1 MKDRY
6 HPQTGDASNLATAHT
21 DSTHYQQIVQAGY
34 PGEMTQRFDGEA
46 LRLTA
51 DFEIVTPRPSAA
63 SIRAEDLG
71 LELAKV
77 RRLDPD
83 PGSALSRTKIRK
95 QYERRSTWQR
105 GVRPGQSWLAS
116 WAATAAG

>member
-1 MKDRY
+1 MKDQY

-34 PGEMTQRFDGEA
+34 PREMTQRFDGEA

-63 SIRAEDLG
+63 PIRAEDLG

-83 PGSALSRTKIRK
+83 PGPALSRTKMRK
-95 QYERRSTWQR
+95 TI
-105 GVRPGQSWLAS
+105 
-116 WAATAAG
+116 

>member
-1 MKDRY
+1 MKDQY

-51 DFEIVTPRPSAA
+51 DFEIVTPQPSAA
-63 SIRAEDLG
+63 PIRAED
-71 LELAKV
+71 
-77 RRLDPD
+77 
-83 PGSALSRTKIRK
+83 
-95 QYERRSTWQR
+95 
-105 GVRPGQSWLAS
+105 
-116 WAATAAG
+116 